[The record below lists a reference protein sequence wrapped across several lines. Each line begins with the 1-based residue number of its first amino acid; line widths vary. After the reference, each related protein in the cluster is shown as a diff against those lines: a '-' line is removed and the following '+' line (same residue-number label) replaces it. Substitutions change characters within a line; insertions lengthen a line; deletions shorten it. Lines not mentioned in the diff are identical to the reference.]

1 MTKVNTCDKQ
11 VHTFFFPIFFVFAF
25 IRAVVENCLALSIHC
40 HNKLLTYELV
50 IKQIDRGRTSTVK
63 TEITKKL
70 TSRALALRQRNL
82 NSNICECFQCQ
93 LHPA

>member
-1 MTKVNTCDKQ
+1 MTNKFILSFLYSMFLLLFVELLKIVLLCLLVVKQ
-11 VHTFFFPIFFVFAF
+11 V
-25 IRAVVENCLALSIHC
+25 
-40 HNKLLTYELV
+40 
-50 IKQIDRGRTSTVK
+50 DRGQTSTVK

-70 TSRALALRQRNL
+70 TSRALALRQSNL